1 MSEAVPGEAMNS
13 FRLAVA
19 IAIIA
24 CPAAA
29 FADPPQQGN
38 LKLGPIA
45 CDSRHHLYNILNA
58 ATRRDSLKIAHYEA
72 ASCEALDGHHY
83 EIVGEAN
90 GVTEIRI
97 FAVEG
102 DWNRSRVAYTL
113 DEMLPPRS

>member
-1 MSEAVPGEAMNS
+1 MSS
-13 FRLAVA
+13 FRLALA
-19 IAIIA
+19 IAILA

-29 FADPPQQGN
+29 LAEPQQQGN

-45 CDSRHHLYNILNA
+45 CDTRHHLYNILNA
-58 ATRRDSLKIAHYEA
+58 ATRRDSVKVAHYEA

-83 EIVGEAN
+83 EIVGEMN

-102 DWNRSRVAYTL
+102 DWSRSRTAYTL
-113 DEMLPPRS
+113 DEMLQPRS